1 MEQKIN
7 TQLQKRGL
15 EKLLRLRYHI
25 QYRKWKKNVVADTL
39 SRSIRATSELKVM
52 TEHVNMNLESLGSIL
67 VVVLAWYEEIK
78 DSYDNDHQLHE
89 IMVDKILNIDNW
101 TNYTF
106 INGTLRFTHKIM
118 IGKKGNL
125 REILV

>member
-1 MEQKIN
+1 LEQKIN

-89 IMVDKILNIDNW
+89 IMVDKILNIDN
-101 TNYTF
+101 
-106 INGTLRFTHKIM
+106 
-118 IGKKGNL
+118 
-125 REILV
+125 

>member
-1 MEQKIN
+1 LEQKIN